1 MVTTVLFTATLEAVE
16 ATEEASTSVS
26 AVVEANAEDPAACA
40 CAVEVLSEHDELI
53 SVTSMAKET
62 CATVEAAAPEAAD
75 AVEATATVKEEST
88 YIVRPTFF
96 QSRNTIHS
104 HLYCARLL

>member
-26 AVVEANAEDPAACA
+26 AVVEANAEAACA

-88 YIVRPTFF
+88 
-96 QSRNTIHS
+96 
-104 HLYCARLL
+104 